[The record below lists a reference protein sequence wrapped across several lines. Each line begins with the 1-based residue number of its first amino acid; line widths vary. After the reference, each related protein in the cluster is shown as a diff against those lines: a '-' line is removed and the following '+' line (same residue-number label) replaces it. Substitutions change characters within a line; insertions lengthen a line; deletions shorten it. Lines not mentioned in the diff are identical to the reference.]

1 MLQSDRRLQ
10 AVNTINMTPLI
21 DLAFALLII
30 FIIAT
35 PLLEQTIPLNL
46 PLESNNN
53 ANDEDVKFQ
62 TISIDQDGQIFW
74 GKTPI
79 SRETLE
85 VYLQR
90 FAQQSDPPVLN
101 IRGDANIRYQ
111 AVIDVID
118 LIKKNNLERISLDT
132 QVK

>member
-1 MLQSDRRLQ
+1 MLQSARRLQ
-10 AVNTINMTPLI
+10 AVTTINMTPLI

-46 PLESNNN
+46 PVESSSPAENP
-53 ANDEDVKFQ
+53 DTKFQ
-62 TISIDQDGQIFW
+62 TISINRDGQIYW

-79 SRETLE
+79 DRETLE
-85 VYLQR
+85 IYLRR

-101 IRGDANIRYQ
+101 IRGDADIRYQ
-111 AVIDVID
+111 AVIDVVD
-118 LIKKNNLERISLDT
+118 LIKQNKLEKISLDT